1 MIISFSDNIT
11 HDIYDG
17 INSKKTRKIP
27 AQLHDKARRLMDQLN
42 ASNNIDDMK
51 TPPGNNLEPLN
62 LEPLIGKLSGFWS
75 VRINKQWR
83 LIFKWDEL
91 KSSAYDIYIDDYHP

>member
-1 MIISFSDNIT
+1 MITSFSDKIT

-27 AQLHDKARRLMDQLN
+27 LQLHDKARRLMDQLN

-51 TPPGNNLEPLN
+51 IPPGNN

-91 KSSAYDIYIDDYHP
+91 KTSAYDIYIDDYHP

>member
-1 MIISFSDNIT
+1 MITSFSDKIS

-27 AQLHDKARRLMDQLN
+27 IQLHDKARRLMDQLN
-42 ASNNIDDMK
+42 SSKNLDDMK
-51 TPPGNNLEPLN
+51 IPPGNN

-91 KSSAYDIYIDDYHP
+91 KSNAYKIYIDDYHL